1 MLARISN
8 YFETFSS
15 QEYLLPDSEKDK
27 LDDYFNKYIVNSKN
41 DKENYTQYYNLCVD
55 KLKSGGIIIADN
67 VLWYGKVVAPNS
79 YDDELTQYL
88 IDFNEMVKNDDRVEN
103 IILPLRD
110 GLNIIIK
117 N

>member
-1 MLARISN
+1 MKASN
-8 YFETFSS
+8 KETRKPCRLHSCLKQILS
-15 QEYLLPDSEKDK
+15 
-27 LDDYFNKYIVNSKN
+27 YIVYSF
-41 DKENYTQYYNLCVD
+41 LCQHLCID
-55 KLKSGGIIIADN
+55 KLKSGGLIIADN
-67 VLWYGKVVAPNS
+67 VLWTGKVVDPSS

-88 IDFNEMVKNDDRVEN
+88 IDFNEMVKNDERVEN

>member
-1 MLARISN
+1 M
-8 YFETFSS
+8 T
-15 QEYLLPDSEKDK
+15 
-27 LDDYFNKYIVNSKN
+27 
-41 DKENYTQYYNLCVD
+41 
-55 KLKSGGIIIADN
+55 
-67 VLWYGKVVAPNS
+67 GKVVDPSS

>member
-1 MLARISN
+1 MFDLYHAKLYI
-8 YFETFSS
+8 FSS
-15 QEYLLPDSEKDK
+15 VNL
-27 LDDYFNKYIVNSKN
+27 FYI
-41 DKENYTQYYNLCVD
+41 QYYNICID
-55 KLKSGGIIIADN
+55 KLKSGGLIIADN
-67 VLWYGKVVAPNS
+67 VLWTGKVVDPTS

-88 IDFNEMVKNDDRVEN
+88 IDFNEMVKNDERVEN